1 MQVSLDKEISALKY
15 HRAVFSELLLQGDI
29 SEVHYVRIIAYL
41 DQSIKAIQS
50 LFNDTKRNE
59 YLIRSK

>member
-1 MQVSLDKEISALKY
+1 MQISLDKEIKALEY